1 VGEGVGGPCESGGF
15 LVWPNRFRCM
25 RDVKEEEHPL
35 VHLLSAFVR
44 ANDEFDQRERSEGPP
59 VTDVSVLMCG
69 WCCWA
74 S

>member
-1 VGEGVGGPCESGGF
+1 MGEGVGGPCESGGF

-44 ANDEFDQRERSEGPP
+44 ANDEFDQRG
-59 VTDVSVLMCG
+59 
-69 WCCWA
+69 
-74 S
+74 